1 MAIIVINPYQYAAPI
16 GPSADPYSDYV
27 SLLLHGNGTNGSTT
41 FTDSSSNVHTVT
53 ANGDAEI
60 STTQSKFG
68 GASMYF
74 DGSGDYLTLATDSS
88 LDLGAGDFT
97 FELWVYI
104 LSQTDDMMVG
114 SSSAYVNVQLFRINT
129 GGNYENLTVYLN
141 SGSVI
146 QIQNSGVTVNSWHH
160 LALTRSG
167 STVRVFVDGTPV
179 ASATNSGSVAV
190 DKIGAFYY
198 QGNLFG
204 SFYVNGY
211 IDDLRVTKGV
221 ARYTSN
227 FTPPTAELPDPSDPD
242 FDSVSLLLHGDG
254 TNGSTTFIDSSNNS
268 HTVTPGGDAEI
279 STTQSKFGGASMY
292 FDGDG
297 DYLSIPDDTS
307 LHLGSDDFTFEF
319 WTYLNST
326 TGDLTNK
333 RTISTDG
340 VQYLYFR
347 VTDGSLLTWITSDGS
362 TWDIAE
368 NFGFGN
374 TTLSTGQWYHI
385 ALVRNGTEISTYV
398 DGTKSPN
405 TITTSAAIQNGSTYP
420 LVIGADVAYGNYLDG
435 YIDDFRLTQG
445 VARYTSNFTPPTAP
459 FPND

>member
-1 MAIIVINPYQYAAPI
+1 MARYHNPKITTNKNLSLVLDAANPKSYTGVTTSVTTTI
-16 GPSADPYSDYV
+16 DDPYADNV
-27 SLLLHGNGTNGSTT
+27 SLLLNGNGTNGSTT
-41 FTDSSSNVHTVT
+41 FTDSSSYGHTVT
-53 ANGDAEI
+53 ANGDA
-60 STTQSKFG
+60 G
-68 GASMYF
+68 
-74 DGSGDYLTLATDSS
+74 
-88 LDLGAGDFT
+88 
-97 FELWVYI
+97 
-104 LSQTDDMMVG
+104 
-114 SSSAYVNVQLFRINT
+114 
-129 GGNYENLTVYLN
+129 
-141 SGSVI
+141 
-146 QIQNSGVTVNSWHH
+146 
-160 LALTRSG
+160 
-167 STVRVFVDGTPV
+167 
-179 ASATNSGSVAV
+179 
-190 DKIGAFYY
+190 
-198 QGNLFG
+198 
-204 SFYVNGY
+204 
-211 IDDLRVTKGV
+211 
-221 ARYTSN
+221 
-227 FTPPTAELPDPSDPD
+227 
-242 FDSVSLLLHGDG
+242 
-254 TNGSTTFIDSSNNS
+254 
-268 HTVTPGGDAEI
+268 I